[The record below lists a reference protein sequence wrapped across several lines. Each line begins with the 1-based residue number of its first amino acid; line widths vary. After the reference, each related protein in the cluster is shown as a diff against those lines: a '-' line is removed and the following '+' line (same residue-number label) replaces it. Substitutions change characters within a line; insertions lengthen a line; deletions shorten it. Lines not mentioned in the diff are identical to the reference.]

1 MSYTKLDVKKIL
13 AQMGFKDLKP
23 MQKEVLDL
31 ATKHNEMLILAPTGS
46 GKTLAFLLP
55 LVQKLNGEAREV
67 QSIILAPTRE
77 LALQIEQVFK
87 QLKTG
92 FKVLTCYGGH
102 PFSRERQSLKH
113 PPAVIIAT
121 PGRLLDHLPRETFS
135 TQQIKSLVIDEND
148 KCFKLRFNGKKKKI
162 LYHLPN
168 IKNTTLTSATA
179 IDELPKFFRL
189 KEAKEVNY
197 LDTDFTPDLLYF
209 YLKMPFEHKLQQLEA
224 LLRSFSNEP
233 SIVFCNFKN
242 DIQALSD
249 YLYDARLPHSTFY
262 GDLDQEERE
271 KSLLKFRNGSNYVL
285 LATDLAARGLD
296 IPEIKHIIHFQIPSK
311 EDTFIHRNG
320 RTARMHASGKV
331 FLLLM
336 ENKTLPEYMTM
347 PLEEYHVEN
356 VAVEEIK
363 PAYTTLYISAGKMH
377 KISKI
382 DVLGFVCQQGG
393 VDKKAIGIIEIKDR
407 SSFVAVKAEL
417 AKQVLD
423 HCDGQK
429 LKKVKV
435 MMDYA

>member
-1 MSYTKLDVKKIL
+1 MSYAKLDIPQIVKQL
-13 AQMGFKDLKP
+13 GFKALKP
-23 MQKEVLDL
+23 MQKDVLE
-31 ATKHNEMLILAPTGS
+31 ASTKQNELLILAPTGS
-46 GKTLAFLLP
+46 GKTVAFLLP
-55 LVQKLNGEAREV
+55 VFQKLNEDVKEV

-92 FKVLTCYGGH
+92 YKVLTCYGGH

-113 PPAVIIAT
+113 PPAVLIAT
-121 PGRLLDHLPRETFS
+121 PGRLLDHLQRETFS
-135 TQQIKSLVIDEND
+135 TKDIKTLVIDEYD
-148 KCFKLRFNGKKKKI
+148 KCLELGFSSEMSKI
-162 LYHLPN
+162 LYFLPS

-179 IDELPKFFRL
+179 IEDLPKFF
-189 KEAKEVNY
+189 KMKQPFEVNY
-197 LDTDFTPDLLYF
+197 LDSDFTPDLSYH
-209 YLKMPFEHKLQQLEA
+209 YLKMPFESKLNQLEA

-242 DIQALSD
+242 DIQSVSD
-249 YLYDARLPHSTFY
+249 FLFEARLPHSTFY

-296 IPEIKHIIHFQIPSK
+296 IPEIKNIIHFQIPSK

-320 RTARMHASGKV
+320 RTARMHASGRV

-336 ENKTLPEYMTM
+336 ENKTLPEYLTVDIQ
-347 PLEEYHVEN
+347 EYTVEK
-356 VAVEEIK
+356 VAIEEIK
-363 PAYTTLYISAGKMH
+363 PEYTTLYLSAGKMH

-382 DVLGFVCQQGG
+382 DVLGFVCQVGG
-393 VDKKAIGIIEIKDR
+393 IDKKDVGLIEIKDR
-407 SSFVAVKAEL
+407 ASFVAVKSEL

-423 HCDGQK
+423 RCDEGK

-435 MMDYA
+435 MADYA

>member
-1 MSYTKLDVKKIL
+1 MSYSKIDINKIVK
-13 AQMGFKDLKP
+13 QMGFEGLKP
-23 MQKEVLDL
+23 MQKEVLE
-31 ATKHNEMLILAPTGS
+31 ASVKHNEMLILAPTGS

-55 LVQKLNGEAREV
+55 LFQKLNPEVHEV
-67 QSIILAPTRE
+67 QSVILAPTRE

-102 PFSRERQSLKH
+102 PFSRERQSFKH
-113 PPAVIIAT
+113 PPALIIAT
-121 PGRLLDHLPRETFS
+121 PGRLLDHLQRETFS
-135 TQQIKSLVIDEND
+135 TAQIKNLVIDEYD
-148 KCFKLRFNGKKKKI
+148 KCLELGFSAEMQKI
-162 LYHLPN
+162 LYLFPH

-179 IDELPKFFRL
+179 INELPKFFRM
-189 KEAKEVNY
+189 KEPKEVNY
-197 LDTDFTPDLLYF
+197 LDTDFTPDLSYH
-209 YLKMPFEHKLQQLEA
+209 YLKMNFEEKLPQLET

-242 DIQALSD
+242 DIQAVSD
-249 YLYDARLPHSTFY
+249 FLFDVRLPHSTFY

-296 IPEIKHIIHFQIPSK
+296 IPEIKNIIHFQIPSK

-336 ENKTLPEYMTM
+336 ENKTLPEYMTV
-347 PLEEYHVEN
+347 PIEAYRVGEV
-356 VAVEEIK
+356 VVEEIK
-363 PAYTTLYISAGKMH
+363 PEFTTLYLSAGKMH

-382 DVLGFVCQQGG
+382 DVLGFVCQVGG
-393 VDKKAIGIIEIKDR
+393 IDKKDVGIIEIKDR
-407 SSFVAVKAEL
+407 ASFVAVKAEL

-423 HCDGQK
+423 RCDQGK

-435 MMDYA
+435 AADYA